1 MIDLEEEY
9 LRLVREILFR
19 HAPACEVRLFGS
31 RARGTARR
39 FSDIDLAV
47 VGEAVLP
54 DKTVS
59 GLKEAFSESDLPYRV
74 DVLDWRAI
82 SPEFR
87 KVIEEQ
93 GFEVIQQK
101 AEPFNTA

>member
-9 LRLVREILFR
+9 LQLVREILAR
-19 HAPACEVRLFGS
+19 HAPGCEVRLFGS
-31 RARGTARR
+31 RTRGSARK
-39 FSDIDLAV
+39 FSDIDLVIAS
-47 VGEAVLP
+47 EASLP
-54 DKTVS
+54 DKTLS
-59 GLKEAFSESDLPYRV
+59 GLREAFSESGLPYRV

-93 GFEVIQQK
+93 GFEVIQK
-101 AEPFNTA
+101 KDALNI